1 MSDKPYIP
9 RLKQFYHEHV
19 VEALRKKFG
28 FKNLFQIPRL
38 EKIVVNIGVG
48 EAVQNPK
55 ALDFAVADLQQ
66 VTGQKPVIRKARKSI
81 SNFKLRAGMEI
92 GCSVTLR
99 KDRMFEFLD
108 RLISITLP
116 RVRDFRGL
124 SDKSFDG
131 HGNYS
136 FGVREQIIFPE
147 INYDKVDKIRGM
159 NVTICSSAK
168 TDEEAY
174 ELLKEFGF
182 PFVRRN

>member
-1 MSDKPYIP
+1 MQNKKP
-9 RLKQFYHEHV
+9 RLFNFYRKHIT
-19 VEALRKKFG
+19 EALKKRFG
-28 FKNLFQIPRL
+28 FKNIFEIPKL
-38 EKIVVNIGVG
+38 EKIVVNMGVG

-55 ALDFAVADLQQ
+55 ALESAMEDLMQI
-66 VTGQKPVIRKARKSI
+66 TGQKPIVRKARKSI

-99 KDRMFEFLD
+99 SDRMYEFFD
-108 RLISITLP
+108 RLINISLP

-124 SDKSFDG
+124 SEKSFDG

-159 NVTICSSAK
+159 DITICTTAR
-168 TDEEAY
+168 TDEQAY

-182 PFVRRN
+182 PFVKR